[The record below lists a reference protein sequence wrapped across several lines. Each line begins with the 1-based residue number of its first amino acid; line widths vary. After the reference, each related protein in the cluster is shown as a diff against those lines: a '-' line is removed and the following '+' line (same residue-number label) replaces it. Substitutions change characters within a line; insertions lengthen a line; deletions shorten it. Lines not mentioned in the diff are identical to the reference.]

1 MIENETFEYM
11 SHGWGMGLSWL
22 IFLFLIGVIIYF
34 VRDDKKKESSA
45 KEILDKRYTNGEI
58 STKEYQ
64 EKLKSLQSSD

>member
-1 MIENETFEYM
+1 MIKNETFEYM

-22 IFLFLIGVIIYF
+22 IFLFLVVVIVYF
-34 VRDDKKKESSA
+34 ARGDKKKEPSA